1 VSTSRVQQL
10 LDAFITQDQGA
21 VPADPMEYVDQ
32 VQGTEREQ
40 LIDLID
46 AYLADAPRR
55 PVSPEQLRG
64 ATPVPPAAR
73 DLADALQRSMFGAA
87 GEWPVLLPR
96 LRDRARIAR
105 NALVAELAARLGVSD
120 DAERVAA
127 YYHEMERGL
136 LPADGVSDRVLTAL
150 GDLLGE
156 SAERLRAAGRAIA
169 PMPGPTGAPAYAR
182 AVTPP
187 DDLVADAVAASA
199 PAQMAEPRERDLVDE
214 LFTGG
219 PSGGSAR

>member
-1 VSTSRVQQL
+1 MNTSRVQQL
-10 LDAFITQDQGA
+10 LDAFVAQDAGA
-21 VPADPMEYVDQ
+21 TPADPAEFLDQ
-32 VQGTEREQ
+32 VQGSEREA
-40 LIDLID
+40 LVELID

-55 PVSPEQLRG
+55 PVSPEQIRG
-64 ATPVPPAAR
+64 EAAVPPAAR
-73 DLADALQRSMFGAA
+73 DLADALQRSMFGAS

-105 NALVAELAARLGVSD
+105 KALVAELAARLGVAGES
-120 DAERVAA
+120 ERVSA

-136 LPADGVSDRVLTAL
+136 LPAEGVSDRVLGAL

-156 SAERLRAAGRAIA
+156 TTERLREAGRAIA
-169 PMPGPTGAPAYAR
+169 PMRGAGGAPAYAR

-187 DDLVADAVAASA
+187 EELADAVAAAA
-199 PAQMAEPRERDLVDE
+199 PAQSAAPREHDLVDD

-219 PSGGSAR
+219 PSGGGGG